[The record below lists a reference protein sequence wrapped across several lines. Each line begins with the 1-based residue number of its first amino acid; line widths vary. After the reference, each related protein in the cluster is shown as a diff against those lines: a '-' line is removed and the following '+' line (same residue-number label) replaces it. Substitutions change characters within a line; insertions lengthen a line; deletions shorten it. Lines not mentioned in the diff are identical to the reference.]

1 MDNPFSIFHSVILD
15 EDSCK
20 GCTICVTGCP
30 VEAIRVRNGKARI
43 LEERCI
49 DCGECIRRCPNRAK
63 KADTAP
69 LASMEGYDCK
79 IAVVAPSFY
88 GQFPAGY
95 SVENILQALGGI
107 GFDYVFEAALGAE
120 IVTRETLK
128 ILKKE
133 GIRPLISSSCPAV
146 LRLIQVRFPTLL
158 EHIIPLLSPME
169 IVAGISRKMVTEIL
183 KKTEPPDDSGK
194 KEGQEPVIGVFFI
207 SPCPAKVTAVKNPLG
222 HKKSQVDQVIS
233 MNDLYLPLLTRL
245 KKSCIT
251 EEEKQAGKINRDENK
266 SCFPLG
272 SMASAYGIMWAS
284 REGECRSL
292 EHLFTREKNSV
303 NEDSPVVKEKNT
315 GKEEKLPGKDSNLS
329 WISVD
334 GINEITSLFE
344 SIEDGNLQ
352 DVDFV
357 EAEACPSGCS
367 GGPLTIVQSAIAK
380 ENLRQRFAQASRIPS
395 DESVPVEL
403 KKDVPVCSEEKIHPR
418 PILQLDKDF
427 SKACKMMKEIE
438 EILPELPGLDCG
450 SCGAPNCRALAE
462 DIVKRKAS
470 KEDCVFVLKKKYF
483 DGKISP
489 V

>member
-1 MDNPFSIFHSVILD
+1 M
-15 EDSCK
+15 
-20 GCTICVTGCP
+20 
-30 VEAIRVRNGKARI
+30 
-43 LEERCI
+43 
-49 DCGECIRRCPNRAK
+49 
-63 KADTAP
+63 
-69 LASMEGYDCK
+69 
-79 IAVVAPSFY
+79 
-88 GQFPAGY
+88 
-95 SVENILQALGGI
+95 
-107 GFDYVFEAALGAE
+107 
-120 IVTRETLK
+120 
-128 ILKKE
+128 
-133 GIRPLISSSCPAV
+133 
-146 LRLIQVRFPTLL
+146 
-158 EHIIPLLSPME
+158 
-169 IVAGISRKMVTEIL
+169 
-183 KKTEPPDDSGK
+183 
-194 KEGQEPVIGVFFI
+194 
-207 SPCPAKVTAVKNPLG
+207 
-222 HKKSQVDQVIS
+222 
-233 MNDLYLPLLTRL
+233 
-245 KKSCIT
+245 
-251 EEEKQAGKINRDENK
+251 
-266 SCFPLG
+266 
-272 SMASAYGIMWAS
+272 
-284 REGECRSL
+284 
-292 EHLFTREKNSV
+292 
-303 NEDSPVVKEKNT
+303 
-315 GKEEKLPGKDSNLS
+315 
-329 WISVD
+329 
-334 GINEITSLFE
+334 FE